1 MRTLLTRVIVPVA
14 LAWIAIAGHRAG
26 GDMLPNWL
34 ANLSVKTG
42 LGVDRAVR
50 LVTAFAIV
58 GAALGFLSARR
69 APRVAW
75 ITCSALAFTALAEL
89 SAIIAAPGN
98 RALPGHVWTG
108 PLISAALGGGGLWV
122 LSRPH
127 VAVPAAARF
136 TVWRLA
142 GTLAVLMV
150 AFGVAG
156 RMNVTPRTDVS
167 LGAGGVEAVSLDAS
181 QWVGK
186 SFAAAGV
193 AIHAPLLTPA
203 TLSGTKWVVFYRP
216 NCGRC
221 HQILDTYFAGPQ
233 GGNVVAV
240 KVPYGPGEEQSPS
253 DMPEEVRCEECE
265 RIELPSGK
273 RWIITTP
280 TIAKVEDGVITC
292 VTWTDYDR
300 CRTPSEIA
308 EAEVASQGSP
318 TPAGDQP

>member
-14 LAWIAIAGHRAG
+14 LAWIAVAAHRSG
-26 GDMLPNWL
+26 GDVLPNWL

-58 GAALGFLSARR
+58 GAALGLLSARR

-98 RALPGHVWTG
+98 RALPSHVWTG
-108 PLISAALGGGGLWV
+108 PLVSAAIGGGGLWV

-127 VAVPAAARF
+127 AAAPSAGRF

-142 GTLAVLMV
+142 GTLALLMV
-150 AFGVAG
+150 AFGIAG
-156 RMNVTPRTDVS
+156 RMTVTPRTDVS

-193 AIHAPLLTPA
+193 AVHAPLITPA

-233 GGNVVAV
+233 DGSVITV
-240 KVPYGPGEEQSPS
+240 KVPYGPGEEQSPT
-253 DMPEEVRCEECE
+253 DAPEEVRCDGCE
-265 RIELPSGK
+265 RIELPGGK

-308 EAEVASQGSP
+308 AAEAAQGQAAP
-318 TPAGDQP
+318 PAGVQP

>member
-1 MRTLLTRVIVPVA
+1 
-14 LAWIAIAGHRAG
+14 
-26 GDMLPNWL
+26 
-34 ANLSVKTG
+34 
-42 LGVDRAVR
+42 
-50 LVTAFAIV
+50 
-58 GAALGFLSARR
+58 
-69 APRVAW
+69 
-75 ITCSALAFTALAEL
+75 LAEL

-122 LSRPH
+122 LARPH
-127 VAVPAAARF
+127 TTVPAAARF

-142 GTLAVLMV
+142 GMLALFMV
-150 AFGVAG
+150 AFGIAG
-156 RMNVTPRTDVS
+156 RMSVAPRTDVS
-167 LGAGGVEAVSLDAS
+167 LGAGGVEAISLDAS

-193 AIHAPLLTPA
+193 AIHAPLITPA

-233 GGNVVAV
+233 DGNVIAV
-240 KVPYGPGEEQSPS
+240 KVPYGPGEEQSPA
-253 DMPEEVRCEECE
+253 DTPEEVRCEGCE
-265 RIELPSGK
+265 RIELPGGK

-300 CRTPSEIA
+300 CRTPSEITAA
-308 EAEVASQGSP
+308 EAASRESSP
-318 TPAGDQP
+318 HAGAQP

>member
-1 MRTLLTRVIVPVA
+1 MRTLLIRVIVPVA

-193 AIHAPLLTPA
+193 AMHAPLLTPA

-300 CRTPSEIA
+300 CRTPSEIT

>member
-1 MRTLLTRVIVPVA
+1 MRTPLTRVIVPVA
-14 LAWIAIAGHRAG
+14 LAWIAFEAHRSG
-26 GDMLPNWL
+26 GDVLPNWL

-58 GAALGFLSARR
+58 GAVLGLLSARR

-75 ITCSALAFTALAEL
+75 ITCAALAFTALAEL

-108 PLISAALGGGGLWV
+108 PLVCAAIGGGGLWV

-127 VAVPAAARF
+127 AAAPAAARF
-136 TVWRLA
+136 TAWRLA
-142 GTLAVLMV
+142 GMLALLMV

-156 RMNVTPRTDVS
+156 RMTVTPRTDVS

-181 QWVGK
+181 QWVGR

-193 AIHAPLLTPA
+193 AAHVPLITPA

-233 GGNVVAV
+233 NGNVITV
-240 KVPYGPGEEQSPS
+240 KVPYGPGEEQSPA
-253 DMPEEVRCEECE
+253 DAPEEVRCDGCE
-265 RIELPSGK
+265 RIELPGGK

-308 EAEVASQGSP
+308 AAEAAPGQ
-318 TPAGDQP
+318 PAPHAAVQP

>member
-1 MRTLLTRVIVPVA
+1 
-14 LAWIAIAGHRAG
+14 
-26 GDMLPNWL
+26 
-34 ANLSVKTG
+34 
-42 LGVDRAVR
+42 
-50 LVTAFAIV
+50 
-58 GAALGFLSARR
+58 
-69 APRVAW
+69 
-75 ITCSALAFTALAEL
+75 
-89 SAIIAAPGN
+89 
-98 RALPGHVWTG
+98 
-108 PLISAALGGGGLWV
+108 LISAALGGGGLWV

-127 VAVPAAARF
+127 AAVPAAARF

-308 EAEVASQGSP
+308 AAEAAPQGSP
-318 TPAGDQP
+318 TPAGGQP

>member
-127 VAVPAAARF
+127 AAVPAAARF

>member
-1 MRTLLTRVIVPVA
+1 MRTLLIRVIVPVA

-127 VAVPAAARF
+127 AAVPVAARF

-308 EAEVASQGSP
+308 AAEAAPQGSP
-318 TPAGDQP
+318 TPAGGQP

>member
-1 MRTLLTRVIVPVA
+1 
-14 LAWIAIAGHRAG
+14 
-26 GDMLPNWL
+26 
-34 ANLSVKTG
+34 
-42 LGVDRAVR
+42 
-50 LVTAFAIV
+50 
-58 GAALGFLSARR
+58 
-69 APRVAW
+69 VAW

-265 RIELPSGK
+265 RIELPGGK

-300 CRTPSEIA
+300 CRTPSEITAA
-308 EAEVASQGSP
+308 EAASRESSP
-318 TPAGDQP
+318 HAGAQP